1 MESSIELERR
11 LKMDYSKFLDP
22 QVLILVVV
30 IYAIGMMLKNT
41 KKIPNQSIPFIL
53 LVVALV
59 LCIFLLGLN
68 VNAFIQAVI
77 VTATAVY
84 TNQLMKQSSDAME
97 KVNDTIIEDVKPPEV
112 KADTETLNIESKDKT

>member
-1 MESSIELERR
+1 
-11 LKMDYSKFLDP
+11 MDYSKFLDP